1 MVAWAQ
7 IDSTDG
13 RGWEDDTSAT
23 NEVHSVSSN
32 GYVTVITYR
41 KNSSNTESEYD
52 RRMREKWEDE
62 EFWRIEIERREFR
75 EEVRELNA
83 INRRIKRKVNIP
95 ILPQNVINKTMQR
108 RMMNGRR

>member
-1 MVAWAQ
+1 MVAMDTWTR
-7 IDSTDG
+7 IDST
-13 RGWEDDTSAT
+13 GWDNDTSAT

-52 RRMREKWEDE
+52 RQMREKWEDE
-62 EFWRIEIERREFR
+62 EYWRVEIERRELM
-75 EEVRELNA
+75 EEFKELNA
-83 INRRIKRKVNIP
+83 IERRIKRKVNIP

-108 RMMNGRR
+108 RMMNSRR